1 MHTLLLISLI
11 LLGGCTQIQ
20 QQTADISGLWINQA
34 AIDTAAQGR
43 PLLKALDANGMNL
56 EWNIDTRTGKA
67 QLSTAFEVGEGQLLP
82 KAPGIWSVDYNG
94 HGSDELQLN
103 GEQLI
108 QKAKAHYP
116 QQTFQRPV
124 EAPSVGAT
132 RSTTFRKA
140 LNAAYLGGRWHIVE
154 GLGAGGPVVFEADG
168 EVSGLTDIVR
178 YELCLDG
185 DCSSQGAGHDTI
197 YLGAAGHGQSW
208 IFVRKGKQLEI
219 FQAINTAQMDEI
231 PQFTPGPRRWLLEK
245 Q

>member
-1 MHTLLLISLI
+1 MLKFIALGLSLLVAC
-11 LLGGCTQIQ
+11 GHIQ
-20 QQTADISGLWINQA
+20 AAPDINGIWINQA
-34 AIDTAAQGR
+34 LIDAAAQGR
-43 PLLKALDANGMNL
+43 PLNTAGSHL
-56 EWNIDTRTGKA
+56 EWEIDTLTGKA
-67 QLSTAFEVGEGQLLP
+67 RASNGFETGEGLLRQT
-82 KAPGIWSVDYNG
+82 APDTWTVDYNG
-94 HGSDELQLN
+94 FGTDELRFD

-116 QQTFQRPV
+116 QLTFQRPV